1 MVFDAINK
9 QWGDRLL
16 DWRRILGKRISDGGM
31 IDFVLQVKGY
41 HKVYARYFQSNPASG
56 KVMQKL
62 GMKQEGILL
71 KQVEKEVEDIISNGI
86 IK

>member
-1 MVFDAINK
+1 MEKNTGEKDIRRRH
-9 QWGDRLL
+9 DRFCA
-16 DWRRILGKRISDGGM
+16 S
-31 IDFVLQVKGY
+31 VKGY